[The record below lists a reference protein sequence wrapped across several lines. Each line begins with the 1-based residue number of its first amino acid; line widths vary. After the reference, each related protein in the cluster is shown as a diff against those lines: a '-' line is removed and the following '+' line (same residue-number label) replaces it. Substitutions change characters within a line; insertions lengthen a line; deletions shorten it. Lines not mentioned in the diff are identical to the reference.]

1 MGEIFLGI
9 ILTGIEALCCDL
21 FFQTFSRE
29 RYEKK
34 RWLHAGIDILLVVAW
49 LILAIYEKTF
59 WIKSVCGTMI
69 MAVLMMILYRV
80 KVSQILF
87 CAICYEGI
95 VLGMDTGL
103 LAVLQY
109 FMSGTIDD
117 ILQKDGK
124 IVLLWILF
132 KLILFL
138 CIVVINRRFSKRDYL
153 ILKEK
158 EWVRFWVF
166 PIFSVISIFFMLAD
180 EKIEQKTTMVLAL
193 GLLGTNIILF
203 YLIRD
208 FTERAEESKRI
219 SLLQEQ
225 RKNQIEMYESLELS
239 YNQQKKKVHEFK
251 NHLDCIQGL
260 LKENRQEEALEYVS
274 KINNPAEQHMSYFS
288 TLNPVVDV
296 VINQK
301 YQQSQEEGIPMVMI
315 LDELSTIPIEDKDM
329 VILLSNLLNNAIEAC
344 RKLDVKDRIIKFK
357 FVQDKEQI
365 IISIKNPIKK
375 QPLIVDNQIKTTK
388 DNEEEHGIGLY
399 NIEEVI
405 KKYRGEG
412 IFNTEQGIFSYT
424 IIFRKRRS

>member
-1 MGEIFLGI
+1 MGSFLG
-9 ILTGIEALCCDL
+9 
-21 FFQTFSRE
+21 
-29 RYEKK
+29 
-34 RWLHAGIDILLVVAW
+34 
-49 LILAIYEKTF
+49 
-59 WIKSVCGTMI
+59 
-69 MAVLMMILYRV
+69 
-80 KVSQILF
+80 VSH
-87 CAICYEGI
+87 
-95 VLGMDTGL
+95 
-103 LAVLQY
+103 
-109 FMSGTIDD
+109 
-117 ILQKDGK
+117 
-124 IVLLWILF
+124 
-132 KLILFL
+132 
-138 CIVVINRRFSKRDYL
+138 
-153 ILKEK
+153 
-158 EWVRFWVF
+158 
-166 PIFSVISIFFMLAD
+166 IFSDKYFFMLAD

-225 RKNQIEMYESLELS
+225 RKNQIETYESLELS

-301 YQQSQEEGIPMVMI
+301 YQQAQEEGIPMVMI